1 MTTKKSQSGCVEYH
15 SRIEELVGC
24 GEDYLVAV
32 GQSCEPTCNI
42 SKRSPKR
49 RERAK
54 YVVKVFEEQDL
65 FMVWDCARHREY
77 KSIGAAQST
86 YSSVASWEDIK
97 WGDSP
102 IIDFYKQIGF
112 GGAERPFEKVLIV
125 RMAFFDQF
133 FLNCEEYMSFNE
145 FDEHFPCNDGNAIK
159 TAHKWATQRIRQ
171 RYSTSKLS
179 RDASFSKRVLDAY
192 GYRCAVCGCDIQ
204 EMLQA
209 AHEHGYTVA
218 ETSYDDPAHGI
229 CLCANHH
236 LLYDSGLLIIDLP
249 KKRYMCKAE
258 IRDQKW
264 YAHYSKQEEGRFVER
279 PVLTEEGEE

>member
-86 YSSVASWEDIK
+86 YS
-97 WGDSP
+97 
-102 IIDFYKQIGF
+102 
-112 GGAERPFEKVLIV
+112 
-125 RMAFFDQF
+125 M
-133 FLNCEEYMSFNE
+133 
-145 FDEHFPCNDGNAIK
+145 
-159 TAHKWATQRIRQ
+159 
-171 RYSTSKLS
+171 
-179 RDASFSKRVLDAY
+179 
-192 GYRCAVCGCDIQ
+192 
-204 EMLQA
+204 
-209 AHEHGYTVA
+209 
-218 ETSYDDPAHGI
+218 
-229 CLCANHH
+229 H
-236 LLYDSGLLIIDLP
+236 LLG
-249 KKRYMCKAE
+249 A
-258 IRDQKW
+258 
-264 YAHYSKQEEGRFVER
+264 AGNR
-279 PVLTEEGEE
+279 PL